1 LISRIGDIEDM
12 AEFYIF
18 IALGLVAGLGAG
30 LLGIGGGSISLPVL
44 YFILRDLG
52 LPSDTLMQVVI
63 GTTFAAM
70 TMNALVSML
79 THHFLS
85 NISWKV
91 FVSMLPGLILG
102 PIVGAFIASM
112 LHSYILRYAFGI
124 VQCLLAIYFLTP
136 HKEQDPYQ
144 PAPILLNIAS
154 FIIGTVGSILGIGGG
169 AFLVPTLMYLNFP
182 MKRAIGTSA
191 AGTFLMIS
199 LATICY
205 LYFGL
210 SRETHAQTQA
220 GFLYLPALLPL
231 GLSSVIGAAIGA
243 YFMKFVPINPLRKIF
258 AIVQAALG
266 LILIFG

>member
-1 LISRIGDIEDM
+1 M

-18 IALGLVAGLGAG
+18 LALGLVAGLGAG
-30 LLGIGGGSISLPVL
+30 LLGIGGGTITLPIL
-44 YFILRDLG
+44 YFLLRDLG

-85 NISWKV
+85 NVSWKV
-91 FVSMLPGLILG
+91 IVTMLPGLILG
-102 PIVGAFIASM
+102 PIVGAFIASV
-112 LHSYILRYAFGI
+112 LHSYILRYAFGA
-124 VQCLLAIYFLTP
+124 VQCLLAIYFFTP

-154 FIIGTVGSILGIGGG
+154 FVIGTIGSILGIGGG

-199 LATICY
+199 LATVCY
-205 LYFGL
+205 LFFGL
-210 SRETHAQTQA
+210 SREAHAEGQA
-220 GFLYLPALLPL
+220 GFIYLPALLPL
-231 GLSSVIGAAIGA
+231 GISSVVGAALGA
-243 YFMKFVPINPLRKIF
+243 YFMKYVPINPLRKIF
-258 AIVQAALG
+258 ALVQAGLG
-266 LILIFG
+266 LSLFFG